1 MIKSSRRKEEDMA
14 KKPTNQGKSWTGTQ
28 ETKLKKLAK
37 GNTPTGLM
45 AYELGRSEAAVR
57 AKAGELGV
65 SLKPV
70 NKSPYN
76 RRKK

>member
-1 MIKSSRRKEEDMA
+1 MTKS
-14 KKPTNQGKSWTGTQ
+14 KPQNQGKAWKQS
-28 ETKLKKLAK
+28 EISKMKKLVD
-37 GNTPTGLM
+37 GNTPTDLI
-45 AYELGRSEAAVR
+45 AYKLHRSPDAVR
-57 AKAGELGV
+57 SKAHSLDV